1 MEVVALLPAPLLSHL
16 RVVLAGEHELT
27 AITGWNELVP
37 IVRSRPVDAAI
48 VDPLVDGVIRL
59 GEVQS
64 VLVRY
69 RTFPVVVYT
78 VLTPETLKATVE
90 LANWGVQH
98 VVLRG
103 FDDEPRRFR
112 RLLDRLPAYAMSD
125 MVLTKLA
132 ESLAEAPGPLA
143 AAVRRLF
150 EAPHSFR
157 YVRDL
162 ADAAGMTRR
171 NLDRWLDR
179 IGLAPARTLLVAA
192 RLVRAYHYTRDP
204 GYLLGDVATK
214 LGYSEPRIFA
224 HHVKEATGLLPSVWR
239 RRVKP
244 ETFVAQ
250 LVLLCRRGDG
260 RL

>member
-1 MEVVALLPAPLLSHL
+1 
-16 RVVLAGEHELT
+16 VLAGEHELI
-27 AITGWNELVP
+27 AIGGWHELIP
-37 IVRSRPVDAAI
+37 AVRSRPVDVAI
-48 VDPLVDGVIRL
+48 VDPLVDGVIRV

-64 VLVRY
+64 LLLRY
-69 RTFPVVVYT
+69 RTLPVVVYT

-112 RLLDRLPAYAMSD
+112 SLLDRLPAYAMAD
-125 MVLTKLA
+125 TILAKLS
-132 ESLAEAPGPLA
+132 EPLAEAPGSLA

-150 EAPHSFR
+150 QAPHSFR
-157 YVRDL
+157 HVCDL
-162 ADAAGMTRR
+162 AEAAGMTRR

-214 LGYSEPRIFA
+214 LGYSEARIFA
-224 HHVKEATGLLPSVWR
+224 HHVREATGLLPSVWR
-239 RRVKP
+239 RRVRP
-244 ETFVAQ
+244 ENFVAQ
-250 LVLLCRRGDG
+250 LTVLLCRRGDG